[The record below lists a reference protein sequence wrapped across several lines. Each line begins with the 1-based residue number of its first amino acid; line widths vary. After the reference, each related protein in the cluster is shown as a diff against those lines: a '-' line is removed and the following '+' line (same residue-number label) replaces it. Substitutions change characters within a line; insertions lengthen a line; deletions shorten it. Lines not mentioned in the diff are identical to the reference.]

1 MTDILESSEQ
11 EFKITMINMLRNF
24 NKKENNLQEE
34 MSNISKE
41 MEKLRLRGKC

>member
-11 EFKITMINMLRNF
+11 EFKITMTNMLRNF